1 MWVTHGRTPCQL
13 RRRVRARQ
21 RRLPAGAA
29 GETQHRHVDAHA
41 LIIAFIAFIVLIID
55 LLVVLLVV
63 NVIVVYHLHL
73 STEQGLPRARA
84 RPSSHGT

>member
-1 MWVTHGRTPCQL
+1 
-13 RRRVRARQ
+13 
-21 RRLPAGAA
+21 
-29 GETQHRHVDAHA
+29 
-41 LIIAFIAFIVLIID
+41 VLIID